1 MRMFIVASAVGLLG
15 LAACQREE
23 APAPS
28 PAIDDAVPT
37 DGMTPGADAASSS
50 SAATGAS
57 SGSAASATDAG
68 RDAASTETMDASS
81 ARSTQA
87 LGSGP
92 GGPVA
97 QETRDNAKARAE
109 ETNLQPRTPG

>member
-1 MRMFIVASAVGLLG
+1 MRLFIVASAVGLLG

-28 PAIDDAVPT
+28 PAIDDAVPA
-37 DGMTPGADAASSS
+37 DGMTPGAGAASSS
-50 SAATGAS
+50 SAATGAY

-68 RDAASTETMDASS
+68 RDAASAERMDASG
-81 ARSTQA
+81 ARSTQG

-92 GGPVA
+92 GGPVT
-97 QETRDNAKARAE
+97 QETRDNAKTRAE
-109 ETNLQPRTPG
+109 ETNLHPRTPG

>member
-1 MRMFIVASAVGLLG
+1 MRLFIVASAVGLLG

-37 DGMTPGADAASSS
+37 DGMTMGAGSASGSNS
-50 SAATGAS
+50 ATGVS
-57 SGSAASATDAG
+57 GGSATSATEAG
-68 RDAASTETMDASS
+68 SGAASTETMDASG

-87 LGSGP
+87 LGSGQ
-92 GGPVA
+92 GGPVT

-109 ETNLQPRTPG
+109 ETNLHPSTPG

>member
-1 MRMFIVASAVGLLG
+1 MRLFIVASAIGLIG

-37 DGMTPGADAASSS
+37 DGMTTGAGAASSS
-50 SAATGAS
+50 NSATGGYG
-57 SGSAASATDAG
+57 GSAASATEAG

-92 GGPVA
+92 GGPVT

-109 ETNLQPRTPG
+109 ETNLHPRTPG

>member
-1 MRMFIVASAVGLLG
+1 MRLFIVASAVGLLG

-28 PAIDDAVPT
+28 PAIDDAVPS
-37 DGMTPGADAASSS
+37 DGMTMGAGSASSS
-50 SAATGAS
+50 STAAGAS
-57 SGSAASATDAG
+57 GGSAASATDAG
-68 RDAASTETMDASS
+68 RDAASTETMDASGP
-81 ARSTQA
+81 RSTQG

-92 GGPVA
+92 GGPVT

-109 ETNLQPRTPG
+109 ETNLHPRTPG

>member
-1 MRMFIVASAVGLLG
+1 MRLFIVASAVGLLG

-23 APAPS
+23 APAAS

-37 DGMTPGADAASSS
+37 DAGSASSS

-57 SGSAASATDAG
+57 AGSAASATDAG
-68 RDAASTETMDASS
+68 RDAASTETMDVSG
-81 ARSTQA
+81 ARSTQG

-92 GGPVA
+92 GGPVT
-97 QETRDNAKARAE
+97 QETRNNAKTRAE
-109 ETNLQPRTPG
+109 ETNLHPRTPG